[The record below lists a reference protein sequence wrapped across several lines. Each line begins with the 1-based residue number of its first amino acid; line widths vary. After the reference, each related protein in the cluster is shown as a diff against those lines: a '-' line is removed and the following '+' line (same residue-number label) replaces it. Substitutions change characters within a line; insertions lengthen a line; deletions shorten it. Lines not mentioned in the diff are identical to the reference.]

1 MQTTIT
7 LDDDIAAALQ
17 RLQKSRDLAMN
28 ELINDVLRRGL
39 KEMSTRRKHTQSF
52 RTKSVSLVR
61 VHLPIVDNV
70 AEAVAIAEGGS
81 FK

>member
-52 RTKSVSLVR
+52 RTKSVSLGR

>member
-1 MQTTIT
+1 MRTIT

-28 ELINDVLRRGL
+28 EMINDVLRRGL
-39 KEMSTRRKHTQSF
+39 KEMTRRKHTQSF
-52 RTKSVSLVR
+52 RTKSVSLGR
-61 VHLPIVDNV
+61 VHLPIIDNV
-70 AEAVAIAEGGS
+70 AGAVAIAESES

>member
-1 MQTTIT
+1 MRTTVT

-28 ELINDVLRRGL
+28 EMINDVFRGL
-39 KEMSTRRKHTQSF
+39 KEMTRRKHTQSS
-52 RTKSVSLVR
+52 RTKSVLLGR
-61 VHLPIVDNV
+61 VHLPIIDNV
-70 AEAVAIAEGGS
+70 AGAVAIAESES